1 MSETDIKPQ
10 DVQSLEKVHQPY
22 QYDLL
27 KQIMLIV
34 VFSALVFFI
43 GRLIEK
49 TFFEKEIIAVDLK
62 MVMTKELEKTAT
74 QIFTQEQRD
83 TRAKQFNQ
91 ALEMALDNVSD
102 NGKKIILVSPAVI
115 NGVPDFTNQILKE
128 VDVRLAP
135 VNKEDNK

>member
-1 MSETDIKPQ
+1 
-10 DVQSLEKVHQPY
+10 
-22 QYDLL
+22 
-27 KQIMLIV
+27 MLIV

-62 MVMTKELEKTAT
+62 LIMTKELEKTAT

-128 VDVRLAP
+128 VDEKLDAE
-135 VNKEDNK
+135 KKGK